1 MSDRDQAA
9 LREAAS
15 VASRGHNLLFVAP
28 PSPAWAAPVLAGL
41 LERLQRE
48 PAGPAL
54 ALCPPE
60 AVEEWAR
67 VAARVAQ
74 GTGLQ
79 VSAAHTPGRLTRLI
93 KSDTVQL
100 AFTTPETAYELLRR
114 AALKLD
120 TISAVLLLWP
130 EAWSGE
136 DLLVTLLQDVPKDTQ
151 RIVVTADVAASAA
164 VVERYCWRAPVVDV
178 LGPDWT
184 GSPPAVRGTP
194 VAWRHRTD
202 VLGDLIEQLD
212 PATLSVWTADAAD
225 QDGIREALAAWGCEA
240 AVTTGVP
247 EKSSLII
254 AYDLPGPE
262 RLRSLAAQGDVIL
275 LLPPGTEAFA
285 LRLAPNRRPVHA
297 RGLLEKA
304 QGELDATRRTV
315 AAALD
320 RGPEPASLTALAPLF
335 ERYEATAV
343 AAALLELWTG
353 ARTGPVA
360 PPPVAAAVQDGPVK
374 IWVGIGKRD
383 AVTPSDLVGALVK
396 EIGLSREAVGR
407 VELRESFSLIE
418 LKGVPEPERVAEQ
431 LAGKTIRKKRL
442 VARIDRGRTVRGK
455 T

>member
-1 MSDRDQAA
+1 M
-9 LREAAS
+9 
-15 VASRGHNLLFVAP
+15 
-28 PSPAWAAPVLAGL
+28 
-41 LERLQRE
+41 
-48 PAGPAL
+48 
-54 ALCPPE
+54 
-60 AVEEWAR
+60 
-67 VAARVAQ
+67 
-74 GTGLQ
+74 
-79 VSAAHTPGRLTRLI
+79 
-93 KSDTVQL
+93 
-100 AFTTPETAYELLRR
+100 
-114 AALKLD
+114 
-120 TISAVLLLWP
+120 
-130 EAWSGE
+130 
-136 DLLVTLLQDVPKDTQ
+136 
-151 RIVVTADVAASAA
+151 
-164 VVERYCWRAPVVDV
+164 
-178 LGPDWT
+178 
-184 GSPPAVRGTP
+184 
-194 VAWRHRTD
+194 
-202 VLGDLIEQLD
+202 LGDLIEQLD

-262 RLRSLAAQGDVIL
+262 RLRSLAAQGEVIL

-285 LRLAPNRRPVHA
+285 RRLAPNRRPVHA

-320 RGPEPASLTALAPLF
+320 RGPEPASLHALAPLF

-353 ARTGPVA
+353 ARAGPVT
-360 PPPVAAAVQDGPVK
+360 PPPVAAPVQDGPVK

-396 EIGLSREAVGR
+396 EIGLAREAVGR

-442 VARIDRGRTVRGK
+442 VARIDRGRTVRRDQ
-455 T
+455 

>member
-1 MSDRDQAA
+1 MSHQDHAA
-9 LREAAS
+9 QREAAS

-28 PSPAWAAPVLAGL
+28 PSPAWAGPLLAGL
-41 LERLQRE
+41 LERLRKD

-60 AVEEWAR
+60 SVDEWAR
-67 VAARVAQ
+67 VAARIAQ
-74 GTGLQ
+74 GTGLH
-79 VSAAHTPGRLTRLI
+79 VSAAHAPGRLTRLI
-93 KSDTVQL
+93 KSDAVHL
-100 AFTTPETAYELLRR
+100 AFIAPETAYELLRR

-120 TISAVLLLWP
+120 AISAVLLLWP

-136 DLLVTLLQDVPKDTQ
+136 DLLGTLLQDVPKDTQ

-194 VAWRHRTD
+194 VAWRDRVD
-202 VLGDLIEQLD
+202 VLGDVTEQLD
-212 PATLSVWTADAAD
+212 PATLSVWTADSAD
-225 QDGIREALAAWGCEA
+225 HDAIRGALAAWGIEA
-240 AVTTGVP
+240 TVTTGIP

-262 RLRSLAAQGDVIL
+262 RLRSLAAQGEVIL

-285 LRLAPNRRPVHA
+285 RRLAPNRRPLHA
-297 RGLLEKA
+297 RGPLEKA
-304 QGELDATRRTV
+304 QGDLDATRRTV

-320 RGPEPASLTALAPLF
+320 RGPEPGAFHALAPLF
-335 ERYEATAV
+335 ERHEATAV

-353 ARTGPVA
+353 ARTGSPP
-360 PPPVAAAVQDGPVK
+360 PPPVAAPGPDAPVK

-396 EIGLSREAVGR
+396 EVGLAREAVGR

-418 LKGVPEPERVAEQ
+418 LKGVPDPQRVAEQ
-431 LAGKTIRKKRL
+431 MAGKTIRKKRL
-442 VARIDRGRTVRGK
+442 VARVDRGRR
-455 T
+455 